1 MRPRPGWMCGKTAI
15 NLPLI
20 TMPDCPHLGAFQG
33 LVDRPNPATDA
44 PRAQILATLP

>member
-1 MRPRPGWMCGKTAI
+1 MRPQPDWMRGKRPPD
-15 NLPLI
+15 LPPI

-33 LVDRPNPATDA
+33 LDDRPNPAADT